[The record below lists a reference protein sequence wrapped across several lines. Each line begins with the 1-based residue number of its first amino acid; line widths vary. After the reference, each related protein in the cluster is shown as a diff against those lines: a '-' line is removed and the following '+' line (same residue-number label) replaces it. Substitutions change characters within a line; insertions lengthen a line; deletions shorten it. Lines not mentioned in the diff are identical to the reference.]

1 MPTRRQRRVS
11 ELIHRELS
19 LLLLR
24 QVRDPRLNGVTI
36 TSVEVTPDL
45 LLARVH
51 FTVLGEPEGEE
62 EALAG
67 FQHAGGFLRSEL
79 AARIQLRSVPE
90 LEFRVDKSRAYARR
104 IDELLEQ
111 AMQST
116 GLDGDAVQPI
126 DGNTDAGQEP
136 A

>member
-24 QVRDPRLNGVTI
+24 QVRDPRLSGVTI

-51 FTVLGEPEGEE
+51 FSVLGEPEGEE
-62 EALAG
+62 QALVA
-67 FQHAGGFLRSEL
+67 FQHAGGFLRTEL
-79 AARIQLRSVPE
+79 AARVQLRFVPE
-90 LEFRVDKSRAYARR
+90 LAFRVDKSTAYARH

-111 AMQST
+111 VSQRN

-126 DGNTDAGQEP
+126 EGDADAGREP

>member
-24 QVRDPRLNGVTI
+24 QVRDPRLSGVTI

-45 LLARVH
+45 LLARVR
-51 FTVLGEPEGEE
+51 FSVLGESEEEE
-62 EALAG
+62 EAMAA
-67 FQHAGGFLRSEL
+67 FQHAGGFLRTQL
-79 AARIQLRSVPE
+79 AARVQLRFAPE
-90 LEFRVDKSRAYARR
+90 LVFSVDKSTAYARR

-111 AMQST
+111 VKQSN
-116 GLDGDAVQPI
+116 GLDGNAVEPIEGDA
-126 DGNTDAGQEP
+126 DAGRDP
-136 A
+136 D